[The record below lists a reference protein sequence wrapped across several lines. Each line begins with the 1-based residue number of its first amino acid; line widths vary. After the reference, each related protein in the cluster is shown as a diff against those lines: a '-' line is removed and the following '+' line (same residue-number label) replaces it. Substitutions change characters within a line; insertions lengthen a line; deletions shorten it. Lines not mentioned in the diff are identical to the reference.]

1 VGVASVQ
8 EVEQAL
14 QSLADRLAAV
24 DPAVRSRYVVPRTL
38 ACRVPDLDVV
48 FLATLNDDGL
58 DELRC
63 ADDGDDERAQ
73 VRMAA
78 RSDDLLALCDGQL
91 SPPVAWA
98 TGRLKVQASPL
109 DLLKLRALL

>member
-1 VGVASVQ
+1 MAT
-8 EVEQAL
+8 VEDCERAI
-14 QSLADRLAAV
+14 QSLAARFAEV
-24 DPAVRSRYVVPRTL
+24 DPELRSRHVVTRTL

-48 FLATLNDDGL
+48 FRATLCDDGL

-63 ADDGDDERAQ
+63 SEGADTDGAQ
-73 VRMAA
+73 VRLAA
-78 RSDDLLALCDGQL
+78 ASDDLLAMVDGEL

-98 TGRLKVQASPL
+98 TGRLKVQASPM